1 MSDELEGGN
10 FSVVE
15 GRDGFLFLGT
25 YERTDVMRL
34 FTDPH
39 ALPVAVQ
46 EEWSRALVARR
57 EYFERRGTPYLTVVV
72 PDSHLVYAD
81 ALPAGTTPTPH
92 TPYRQVHARID
103 DATRAQCL
111 YLLDDLVAGREE
123 HDTFQTT
130 DSHWTDFGAYLAYR
144 RTMEVLRAQM
154 PNIEVLPWE
163 RLAWSERLSFGAL
176 GAVMPEERSERIRVA
191 EVVDSRCRSIRAIS
205 TEVRDGYLLVEQDR
219 PDLPT
224 AVIFRDSFMTN
235 AHKFFSESFRRV
247 AYVSHPNQ
255 LYFDLI
261 EAEDPDVVIFETVE
275 RRLCIPPR
283 DESTTDFRAVFGD
296 LLLDDPAAIRA
307 QVVSRSLLR
316 NGDVVGAL
324 KANDGVLALAPPN
337 ARLMLYRS
345 GLLARLGNAE
355 AALDAMRSAFTF
367 DPRDGHVVHELAQ
380 ALHRQGRLAEA
391 AAAARWATEI
401 EPGHV
406 GSWTFAI
413 STALD
418 GGDAATACALARQA
432 LKRHSD
438 ESVLRY
444 LYSQAL
450 VGVGDLEAGESS
462 IRDALAMQPDDA
474 VYLRQLASVLIRSE
488 QWSGAEDCLAR
499 LRALEPDATDLAAFV
514 DLVEQRLA
522 GGGRAVAP

>member
-1 MSDELEGGN
+1 M
-10 FSVVE
+10 
-15 GRDGFLFLGT
+15 
-25 YERTDVMRL
+25 
-34 FTDPH
+34 
-39 ALPVAVQ
+39 
-46 EEWSRALVARR
+46 
-57 EYFERRGTPYLTVVV
+57 V

-224 AVIFRDSFMTN
+224 AVIFRDSFKR
-235 AHKFFSESFRRV
+235 HPLKFFSESFRRV

-296 LLLDDPAAIRA
+296 PLLDDPAAIRA
-307 QVVSRSLLR
+307 QVVSRSLLAQR
-316 NGDVVGAL
+316 RRRGCPEGQRRRAGSRTTQRTPDAVPVRA
-324 KANDGVLALAPPN
+324 ACPP
-337 ARLMLYRS
+337 RKRR
-345 GLLARLGNAE
+345 GRTGR
-355 AALDAMRSAFTF
+355 DAICLHVRSARRARR
-367 DPRDGHVVHELAQ
+367 PRARPGPAPSGPARRSSRCRTVGH
-380 ALHRQGRLAEA
+380 RDR
-391 AAAARWATEI
+391 AR
-401 EPGHV
+401 
-406 GSWTFAI
+406 SRRFWTFAI

-438 ESVLRY
+438 ESVLRDQN
-444 LYSQAL
+444 SQAL

-488 QWSGAEDCLAR
+488 QWSGAEDGRAR